1 MLTTVKYLLRGCIV
15 IGTRHGPNNHVSL
28 FLRNKL
34 GADYFVNHFNYVTA
48 SISTESFSG
57 FKLAV
62 SMAISTVNME
72 LHTSCESDVKFGKQ
86 QSQWHMLLCVACDY
100 C

>member
-62 SMAISTVNME
+62 SMAI
-72 LHTSCESDVKFGKQ
+72 HAYR
-86 QSQWHMLLCVACDY
+86 VAASITIHAY
-100 C
+100 REYGLAHLA